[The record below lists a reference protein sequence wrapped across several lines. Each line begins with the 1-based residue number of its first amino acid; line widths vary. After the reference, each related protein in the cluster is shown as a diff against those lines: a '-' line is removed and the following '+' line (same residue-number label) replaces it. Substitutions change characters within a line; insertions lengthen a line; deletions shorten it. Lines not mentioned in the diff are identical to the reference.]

1 MKKILVACGAGI
13 ATSTVALSKLKD
25 ILKERGLI
33 NEVKFGQTTV
43 AEIPAMASDFDLI
56 VTTTNFSRNVG
67 IPIVNGLCFITNMG
81 IDRTVDE
88 IVNKL
93 NLKKTS

>member
-33 NEVKFGQTTV
+33 NQVQFGQTTV
-43 AEIPAMASDFDLI
+43 AEIPNMASDYDLI

-67 IPIVNGLCFITNMG
+67 IPIVNGLSFIINMG
-81 IDRTVDE
+81 IDKTVDE
-88 IVNKL
+88 IVDKL
-93 NLKKTS
+93 ELKKTS